1 MDSVTQIA
9 LGAAV
14 GEAVLG
20 RKIGNRAILWGAIA
34 GTLPDL
40 DVFVSLGDVVKDF
53 TYHRSAS
60 HSLFVLALATPLL
73 VWLITRIHP
82 SLREHR
88 TRWMI
93 LVYLVFA
100 THVLLDSFTAYG
112 TQIFWPISSTP
123 VSWST
128 IFIIDPLYTLPLL
141 IGVIAAL
148 VMSRDHNRGHSANR
162 VGLAVSSLYLAWTVP
177 ASFAAEHNFQSA
189 LQAQN
194 IAHHQIYTSAAPFN
208 SLLWRAVVM
217 DDDGYYEAYY
227 SLLDATNDIRFS
239 HYPSKF
245 ELLDGIE
252 DHWPVQRL
260 QWFSRG
266 IYAVARMQD
275 DIVISDLR
283 MGIEPN
289 YVFRFKVGEISN
301 PHARP
306 VIPEQLV
313 AVRDFSR
320 LSLLWGRVWDQSIEL
335 SPLRPGGEQNPGE

>member
-40 DVFVSLGDVVKDF
+40 DVFVPLGDVVRDF

-60 HSLFVLALATPLL
+60 HSLFMLALATPLL
-73 VWLITRIHP
+73 VWLITRVHP
-82 SLREHR
+82 SLREYR
-88 TRWMI
+88 SRWMI

-100 THVLLDSFTAYG
+100 THVLLDSFTTYG
-112 TQIFWPISSTP
+112 TQIFWPISDTP
-123 VSWST
+123 VAWST

-141 IGVIAAL
+141 FGVIAAL
-148 VMSRDHNRGHSANR
+148 AMSREHNRGHLANR
-162 VGLAVSSLYLAWTVP
+162 IGLLVSSLYLAWTVP
-177 ASFAAEHNFQSA
+177 ASFAAEHNFKSA

-194 IAHHQIYTSAAPFN
+194 IVHHKIYTSAAPFN

-217 DDDGYYEAYY
+217 DDDGYYEAYS

-239 HYPSKF
+239 YYPSEHK
-245 ELLDGIE
+245 LLNGIE

-266 IYAVARMQD
+266 IYSVTRLQD
-275 DIVISDLR
+275 DIIISDLR
-283 MGIEPN
+283 MGVEPN

-306 VIPEQLV
+306 VRPEQLV
-313 AVRDFSR
+313 AVRDMSR
-320 LSLLWGRVWDQSIEL
+320 LPLFWARIWDQSVEL
-335 SPLRPGGEQNPGE
+335 SPARHDGG

>member
-20 RKIGNRAILWGAIA
+20 RKIGNRALLWGAIA

-40 DVFVSLGDVVKDF
+40 DVFVPLGDVVKDF

-60 HSLFVLALATPLL
+60 HSLLMLALATPLL

-88 TRWMI
+88 SRWML

-112 TQIFWPISSTP
+112 TQIFWPISDTP

-141 IGVIAAL
+141 IGVITAL
-148 VMSRDHNRGHSANR
+148 VMSREHHRGHLANR

-177 ASFAAEHNFQSA
+177 ASLAAEHNFESA
-189 LQAQN
+189 LQVQN
-194 IAHHQIYTSAAPFN
+194 LEHDRIYTSAAPFN

-217 DDDGYYEAYY
+217 ADDGYYEAYY

-239 HYPSKF
+239 YYPS
-245 ELLDGIE
+245 EPDLLKGIE
-252 DHWPVQRL
+252 DYWPVQRL

-266 IYAVARMQD
+266 IYSVGRVQD

-283 MGIEPN
+283 MGVEPN

-306 VIPEQLV
+306 VLPEQLV
-313 AVRDFSR
+313 AVRDLSR
-320 LSLLWGRVWDQSIEL
+320 LSLFWARIRDQSIEL
-335 SPLRPGGEQNPGE
+335 SPARHNGG

>member
-1 MDSVTQIA
+1 MDSVTQIV

-20 RKIGNRAILWGAIA
+20 RKVGNRAMLWGAIA

-40 DVFVSLGDVVKDF
+40 DVFVPLGDVVKDF

-60 HSLFVLALATPLL
+60 HSLLMLALATPLL

-88 TRWMI
+88 TRWML
-93 LVYLVFA
+93 LVYLAFA
-100 THVLLDSFTAYG
+100 THVLLDSFTVYG
-112 TQIFWPISSTP
+112 TQIFWP
-123 VSWST
+123 VSNLPMAWST
-128 IFIIDPLYTLPLL
+128 IFIIDPLYTVPLL
-141 IGVIAAL
+141 AGVTAAL
-148 VMSRDHNRGHSANR
+148 VMSRDHNRGQLANR

-177 ASFAAEHNFQSA
+177 ASFAAQHNFKSA
-189 LQAQN
+189 LQVQS
-194 IAHHQIYTSAAPFN
+194 IEYDKIFTVPAPFN

-217 DDDGYYEAYY
+217 ADNGYYEAYY

-239 HYPSKF
+239 YYPSDR
-245 ELLDGIE
+245 ELLTGIE

-266 IYAVARMQD
+266 IYSVTRIQD

-283 MGIEPN
+283 MGVEPN

-306 VIPEQLV
+306 VIPEQLI
-313 AVRDFSR
+313 AVRDYSR
-320 LSLLWGRVWDQSIEL
+320 LPLFWARIWDQTVL
-335 SPLRPGGEQNPGE
+335 LRHGERGL

>member
-20 RKIGNRAILWGAIA
+20 RKIGNRAMLWGAIA

-40 DVFVSLGDVVKDF
+40 DVFVPLGDVVKDF

-60 HSLFVLALATPLL
+60 HSLLMLALATPLL

-88 TRWMI
+88 TRWML
-93 LVYLVFA
+93 LVYLAFA
-100 THVLLDSFTAYG
+100 THVLLDSFTVYG
-112 TQIFWPISSTP
+112 TQIFWPVSNLP
-123 VSWST
+123 VAWST

-141 IGVIAAL
+141 AGVIAAL
-148 VMSRDHNRGHSANR
+148 VMSREHNRGHLANR
-162 VGLAVSSLYLAWTVP
+162 VGLAASSLYLAWTVA
-177 ASFAAEHNFQSA
+177 ASFAAQHNFKSA
-189 LQAQN
+189 LQVQS
-194 IAHHQIYTSAAPFN
+194 IEYDKIYSLPAAFN

-217 DDDGYYEAYY
+217 ADNGYYEAYY

-239 HYPSKF
+239 YYPSERK
-245 ELLDGIE
+245 LLKGIE
-252 DHWPVQRL
+252 DYWPVQRL

-266 IYAVARMQD
+266 IYSVTRLQD
-275 DIVISDLR
+275 DIVINDLR
-283 MGIEPN
+283 IGVEPD

-313 AVRDFSR
+313 VIRDFSR
-320 LSLLWGRVWDQSIEL
+320 LSLFWARIWDQSIEL
-335 SPLRPGGEQNPGE
+335 SPARQNDG